1 VFARP
6 YRIYFRIF
14 AADVLLN
21 PMEKIFLVA
30 ALFLSIASPAQSN
43 KESIKKI
50 IDENFINLEEL
61 YKTLHQHPELALHE
75 KETSKTLAAELKKL
89 NFEVFE
95 NIGGYGLAGV
105 LKNGTGPTVLIRTDM
120 DALPIEE
127 KTGLAFASKAKGTN
141 AAGNE
146 VSVMHACGHDLHMSV
161 FIGTARV
168 LTQLRKQ
175 WKGTLV
181 MIAQPAEE
189 TGFGADMMLKD
200 GLYSKIPYPDYALAL
215 HNNATLP
222 SGTVGYN
229 VKNFMASVDM
239 MNITVFGKGGHGA
252 APHQTVDPIVLSAQM
267 IQAFQ
272 LIVSREIN
280 PLEPAV
286 ITVGSIHGGTVH
298 NIIPDEVKLQLTLR
312 SYSPEVREQIKT
324 SIRNKAKHLALQAG
338 LPEDKAPLITIN
350 DGLVPATIND
360 ESLVR
365 RLIPVFENALGRDK
379 VIEVP
384 SSMIGEDFSRFAT
397 HEKKSPL
404 CMFWL
409 GTASPEKIKRAKE
422 TGVPLPSLH
431 TAAFAPDLEPALKTG
446 ILSMSSAA
454 FVLLK

>member
-1 VFARP
+1 MKDSILYLCLFFTISSLAQPAVKK
-6 YRIYFRIF
+6 
-14 AADVLLN
+14 DGVG
-21 PMEKIFLVA
+21 KILDA
-30 ALFLSIASPAQSN
+30 EYSS
-43 KESIKKI
+43 
-50 IDENFINLEEL
+50 LEQL
-61 YKTLHQHPELALHE
+61 YKNLHEHPELALQE
-75 KETSKTLAAELKKL
+75 KETSKIIAGELKKL
-89 NFEVFE
+89 NFDVYE

-105 LKNGTGPTVLIRTDM
+105 LKNGTGPTVLIRADM

-181 MIAQPAEE
+181 LVAQPAEE
-189 TGFGADMMLKD
+189 VGFGADMMLKD
-200 GLYSKIPYPDYALAL
+200 GLYDKIPYPDYALAL

-222 SGTVGYN
+222 SGTIGYN

-324 SIRNKAKHLALQAG
+324 SINNKAKYLALQAG
-338 LPEDKAPLITIN
+338 LPPEKAPAITIN

-360 ESLVR
+360 EKLVR
-365 RLIPVFENALGRDK
+365 QLIPVFESAIGGKN

-384 SSMIGEDFSRFAT
+384 PSMIGEDFSRFAT
-397 HEKKSPL
+397 HKKKSPL

-409 GTASPEKIKRAKE
+409 GTASPEKIKIAQD

-431 TAAFAPDLEPALKTG
+431 TSMYAPDLEPSMKTG
-446 ILSMSSAA
+446 ILSMTAA
-454 FVLLK
+454 AMSLLK